1 MLLEIQ
7 MLALVDLILLES
19 SEALLVLIVIFLFFC
34 GVHAVKP
41 HIRLLIQLLHL
52 EGGINL
58 LVSAGIH
65 LYGTQRPRAHH
76 RVLVDDVYDI

>member
-19 SEALLVLIVIFLFFC
+19 SEALLVLIVILFFC

-76 RVLVDDVYDI
+76 LVLVDDVYDI